1 MEFLYVNTKDLIK
14 IRTISIRAVSL
25 YFVSFRYKSILKEG
39 PRTSYISFIISK
51 ASHNSNHF
59 HFGWLL
65 SRNLGILDIQTVK
78 RGIYRRKSANVRL
91 TCILKYVP
99 GVILDRKSF
108 LLWKDINACRHT
120 HTHKHTQRNIHRH
133 VHTYAHKRSITIKA
147 VGIKYKDASNL
158 QTPLFEMSNFVSATK

>member
-25 YFVSFRYKSILKEG
+25 YFVSFRYKSILEEG

-120 HTHKHTQRNIHRH
+120 HTHTNTHRETYIDMYIHT
-133 VHTYAHKRSITIKA
+133 HTK
-147 VGIKYKDASNL
+147 
-158 QTPLFEMSNFVSATK
+158 EVSQ